1 MREITINQINQG
13 GIADSKYMGESN
25 SVAVSVGLDLHS
37 TPGVIQSNYQLS
49 KESGTTID
57 EFCKV
62 IVPTSEGNTYFFSS
76 ESGKIWVRNSSG
88 IYSLKYTT
96 IPTAGDPECLG
107 ATEYDGY
114 IYWAT
119 ARYLYRVPVN
129 SSGWGSL
136 QTAWSSTIGYDS
148 TDIVA
153 HEGVNY
159 VATTAHDATRII
171 TQPNIVMHSVKTHI
185 AYDEF
190 SRAAGSTITD
200 TSAGSVGFTETTDDI
215 TADGAKIQ
223 EATYLVY
230 LSDAAAVTIL
240 KGTTADET
248 ESVCPDLPAGA
259 LGKMGEILIKVAA
272 GSTNFDA
279 GTDELDEAHL
289 TVTFTDTNMTTLAE
303 TEPGT
308 TIGATYWETTLP
320 DYAVEWAT
328 FGAQDTEYHPMIA
341 IGNNL
346 WIGDGHYVSHVRNN
360 IFTANALDL
369 PDEQRIRTLGKL
381 DIQLAMGTF
390 VNNYVNK
397 STIFRW
403 DGWSVSW
410 NMDDTVEELG
420 VNAFIP
426 IDNYFYVQVGLEGN
440 IYAYDNNML
449 YLVKRVPGDYST
461 TNTSEV
467 LPNATAYFK
476 GKPLFGMSNGNGSS
490 ASGATVGIYS
500 LATVN
505 PRLYNR
511 ILALEYLPSTTST
524 TAEIGAMAAQG
535 SNLFVSWKSGT
546 SVGIDN
552 IDYTMRYPTSYLES
566 RVIRLDRAESNIY
579 TRFVIGYVNMP
590 ANCSVQA
597 YIKQNYAS
605 SWTELTLTPD
615 TIRKR
620 YYSDLRLESNT
631 LEFKVVLNSY
641 QDDSPVI
648 DHISLIGEEDNG
660 G

>member
-13 GIADSKYMGESN
+13 GVADSKYMGESN

-88 IYSLKYTT
+88 TYSLKYTT

-114 IYWAT
+114 IYWAS

-153 HEGVNY
+153 HKGVNY
-159 VATTAHDATRII
+159 VATTAHDA
-171 TQPNIVMHSVKTHI
+171 S
-185 AYDEF
+185 
-190 SRAAGSTITD
+190 
-200 TSAGSVGFTETTDDI
+200 
-215 TADGAKIQ
+215 
-223 EATYLVY
+223 
-230 LSDAAAVTIL
+230 
-240 KGTTADET
+240 
-248 ESVCPDLPAGA
+248 
-259 LGKMGEILIKVAA
+259 
-272 GSTNFDA
+272 
-279 GTDELDEAHL
+279 
-289 TVTFTDTNMTTLAE
+289 AE

-524 TAEIGAMAAQG
+524 TAEIGAMAVQG

-579 TRFVIGYVNMP
+579 TRFVIGYVDMP